1 MASESSGFAMARER
15 LTHDMLSKPISAR
28 PRISSAFDN
37 AGGAEPF
44 SPITVTSLRHLERAS
59 SARYSS

>member
-15 LTHDMLSKPISAR
+15 LTHDVLNKPISAH

-37 AGGAEPF
+37 AGGATRSHHRDIFESFKGEPD
-44 SPITVTSLRHLERAS
+44 RRAIS
-59 SARYSS
+59 G

>member
-15 LTHDMLSKPISAR
+15 LTDMLNKPISAY

-37 AGGAEPF
+37 AGGASRSHQP
-44 SPITVTSLRHLERAS
+44 R
-59 SARYSS
+59 